1 MCSSKKR
8 NGGFF
13 PPSTT
18 LFFHSFFLIVF
29 CLFALF
35 EFFSIQRLLVPRWGR
50 GGRFVWLMKA
60 FWGKQ
65 VDFYFVVVSAV
76 VAVVSLSL
84 ALHKSPQCLR
94 VQGGSPG
101 PLLSPSIPF
110 VHPPPFFFLPDAS
123 LNFTPTPFTPSRI
136 SGYGLVSLHSALSPP
151 AFCRGASE
159 ARR

>member
-1 MCSSKKR
+1 MIPQSDGTEGKKKSPVCRVTRVTEQMCSAKKR

-35 EFFSIQRLLVPRWGR
+35 ELGILGFFSIQCLLVPRWGR
-50 GGRFVWLMKA
+50 GGRFLWLMKA

-65 VDFYFVVVSAV
+65 VYFYFVVVSAV

-94 VQGGSPG
+94 VQGGLSRLRPSLLFI
-101 PLLSPSIPF
+101 PLLS
-110 VHPPPFFFLPDAS
+110 FFS
-123 LNFTPTPFTPSRI
+123 PTH
-136 SGYGLVSLHSALSPP
+136 L
-151 AFCRGASE
+151 
-159 ARR
+159 